1 MTGPYRGVL
10 PSLYGC
16 SCSLATLLFRAQLW
30 GAAALAVGTMTVP
43 LLSLAPAQQP
53 SQRIPARV
61 FQGRCQQVLHA
72 LCLSQE

>member
-30 GAAALAVGTMTVP
+30 AAALAAGTMTVP
-43 LLSLAPAQQP
+43 LLSLAPAQQL
-53 SQRIPARV
+53 SQRTPARV

-72 LCLSQE
+72 LRLSQE